1 MNTIFAVS
9 MNFFALHP
17 RFQARRLFYILC
29 FCLGALLGC
38 TLVVAEEEP
47 PTVEPDQSAAKNITT
62 QAFIPLTEEDRFS
75 DLLNRGIAAF
85 EAQKFE
91 EATGYLDQGMAISPK
106 SAFLLNLRGAIF
118 TKKKNFD
125 AARENFQA
133 ALAVDPQFFP
143 ARFNLG
149 ELLFLQGNYE
159 EALDYFELLKAS
171 YLRNELI
178 QFKLIILFAL
188 TDRREDAARTLQR
201 LRFPGETPSWYYS
214 HAAFRA
220 LEGDKR
226 DSRRYLRAA
235 REIFPPEQ
243 IALYEESMQEAKLLR

>member
-1 MNTIFAVS
+1 
-9 MNFFALHP
+9 MNFFALP
-17 RFQARRLFYILC
+17 PCFQVCRFFLILG
-29 FCLGALLGC
+29 FFLGALLGV
-38 TLVVAEEEP
+38 TSAVAEEEP
-47 PTVEPDQSAAKNITT
+47 PTAEPDQSAAKNVTT

-75 DLLNRGIAAF
+75 DLLSRGIAAF
-85 EAQKFE
+85 EAKKFA
-91 EATGYLDQGMAISPK
+91 EAMGYLDQAMNISPN
-106 SAFLLNLRGAIF
+106 SPFLLNLRGAIF
-118 TKKKNFD
+118 TKQKNFA
-125 AARENFQA
+125 AAREEFQA

-149 ELLFLQGNYE
+149 ELLILQGNYE
-159 EALDYFELLKAS
+159 EALDYFELLNAS

-178 QFKLIILFAL
+178 QFKLIILFSL

-226 DSRRYLRAA
+226 ESRRYLRAA

-243 IALYEESMQEAKLLR
+243 IALYEESLQEAKLLR